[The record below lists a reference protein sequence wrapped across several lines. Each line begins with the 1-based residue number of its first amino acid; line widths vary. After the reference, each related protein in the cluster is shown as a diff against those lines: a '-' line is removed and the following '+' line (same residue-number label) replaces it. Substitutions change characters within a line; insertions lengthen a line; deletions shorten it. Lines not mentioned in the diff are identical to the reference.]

1 MTVRDKDSGANGQV
15 TVTLRHQKQDF
26 GLQELFAGQYI
37 LKVRRPL
44 SLDRHPQYNIKIV
57 AEDQGLP
64 IPRQSSQ
71 VFSVQLADSNRHA
84 PVFSQ
89 SVYNLELHDDVAVG
103 SSITMVTAVDK
114 DDGRNAE
121 LTYSLE
127 SMRVG
132 ARTGSKGDLSKWF
145 SIDSVTGHVR
155 VLSKLWCAFTPS
167 FELNI
172 DVRDNGRVPFHGKTK
187 LNISIQCANH
197 MYNFSVAEN
206 EPVGTEV
213 GRIPLSSAADRPLR
227 LRLVSDANQDFVL
240 DNKTGILTTNRTLN
254 RENVE
259 SYTLSVILSD
269 GSVQIQ
275 LVVNV
280 NVKDVND
287 NAPAFVGLQDHH
299 YISITSAFSR
309 GTTVL
314 KVEAVDKDS
323 GSNGLVK
330 YAIVSGNDDGVFYIN
345 RNGRITLW
353 KKLTKKSY
361 HLLIKASDSGAIE
374 KESFL
379 RLGISVRFITPSP
392 PVAVFPGEHSPTT
405 KPDDGVVDSRKG
417 DGGFFSDTKMIIVV
431 AACAGFLLLSIF
443 LTVLL
448 CMRSRRRGEKKAEEA
463 DKRGSYHEPDI
474 SREEALQASKK
485 MFHQATAKQRESPE
499 VITYG
504 TGHKPINVSPIPIKK
519 MHPMTH
525 QSRATGSPTGA
536 VLPDMYYPVDQ
547 AVVPECYSSD
557 EELDSGRGG
566 SSRSSPYRSPSP
578 PPKKREDDWRRPH
591 HGRYHAHAPYRG
603 CSPGMSPPPPPYEEV
618 QRKKAFVSITGVTHS
633 TTEL

>member
-1 MTVRDKDSGANGQV
+1 MTARDKDSGANGRV
-15 TVTLRHQKQDF
+15 IVTLRHQKQDF
-26 GLQELFAGQYI
+26 ELQEMFAGQYI
-37 LKVRRPL
+37 LKIRRPL

-64 IPRQSSQ
+64 TPRRNSQ

-103 SSITMVTAVDK
+103 ASITMVTAADK

-132 ARTGSKGDLSKWF
+132 AQNGSKEDLPKWF
-145 SIDSVTGHVR
+145 AIDSVTGHVR
-155 VLSKLWCAFTPS
+155 VLSKLWCTFTPS

-172 DVRDNGRVPFHGKTK
+172 DVRDNGRVPFHGKAK
-187 LNISIQCANH
+187 LNISVQCTNH
-197 MYNFSVAEN
+197 VYNFSVAEN
-206 EPVGTEV
+206 EPAGTEV

-227 LRLVSDANQDFVL
+227 LRLVSDGKQDFAL
-240 DNKTGILTTNRTLN
+240 DNETGILTTNRTLN

-269 GSVQIQ
+269 GSVQVQ

-287 NAPAFVGLQDHH
+287 NAPVFVGLQDHH
-299 YISITSAFSR
+299 YITVTSAFSR

-314 KVEAVDKDS
+314 KLEAVDKDS

-330 YAIVSGNDDGVFYIN
+330 YAIVSGNGDGVFHIN
-345 RNGRITLW
+345 GNGRITLW

-361 HLLIKASDSGAIE
+361 HLLIRASDSGANE

-379 RLGISVRFITPSP
+379 RLGISVKFITPVP
-392 PVAVFPGEHSPTT
+392 PVSLSPEEHSPTT
-405 KPDDGVVDSRKG
+405 KPDDGVVNSRKD

-485 MFHQATAKQRESPE
+485 MFHQATAKQRESPG

-504 TGHKPINVSPIPIKK
+504 TGHKPMNVSPIPIKK

-525 QSRATGSPTGA
+525 QSLGAGSPTGA
-536 VLPDMYYPVDQ
+536 VRPDMYYPVDQ
-547 AVVPECYSSD
+547 RYSSD

-566 SSRSSPYRSPSP
+566 SSRGSSPYCSHSP
-578 PPKKREDDWRRPH
+578 PPKKREDDWPRVH
-591 HGRYHAHAPYRG
+591 HGRYNAHAPYRG
-603 CSPGMSPPPPPYEEV
+603 CSSGMSPRPPPYEEV
-618 QRKKAFVSITGVTHS
+618 QRKEAFVSITGVTHS